1 MKNAIMLFILTA
13 LVLQFNNANAQNVFR
28 SRVTGSWNVPGT
40 WEFSTNSGSTWNT
53 STLAYP
59 TADSAGAVSI
69 RSGHTVT
76 VPATVTIRIDQLTV
90 ESGGRITVS
99 STGTLSVVNGTGDDL
114 DVQNTGQIDG
124 AGSLWAN
131 ASGASIVL
139 RSGSSITANFTAK
152 ANVSFLNP
160 NSPFTS
166 ELFGNVTV
174 DAGAVMNTAAGSYTT
189 KMYGNVVNNGT
200 LSTGNSAGAY
210 NFAGTSVTNNGTI
223 NAATVNFSDTT
234 NIIGTGSWIGND
246 IIVLAN
252 GLAKLMNNIFVNSSS
267 VATAIQVNNGGYLDF
282 NGFTLTLGSATSS
295 KSFVVN
301 NGGIVAALGN
311 LHTVGTVS
319 INLVT
324 GAVFGAKL
332 KIISGITSASNTSS
346 PFEAVFSNDITVD
359 PGANLR
365 VIAGGYFIKANA
377 AVINNGIISTGNSSG
392 TFRMNGPAFTN
403 NSTISA
409 SNFEFTND
417 CNVSGTGNWTT
428 SNLQINSGVI
438 VTLLNDM
445 NFGGT
450 AAQNILL
457 KTNSRF
463 DLSGRK
469 LTLNGAVGSI
479 GYTQENGSITLE
491 TGKIDCFGTVNFNIQ
506 TGGSLRTSVYTKT
519 GIAQMYSSTSPF
531 VATLENSLFIDA
543 GAIFRVIAGGY
554 TLILKD
560 SIVNNGTLAT
570 GNASGVIRYFGNI
583 ISNNGTISA
592 DEFRFESD
600 QVAAAGQVRNVSGT
614 GAFTSNV
621 CAIYDATYLL
631 MSSSHSFKVMTI
643 NQGATLDIGSNTL
656 KLTGAGSPISVSG
669 GFINTAGTI
678 EYGGTTAQSMVHSNI
693 NYVNLNINNPA
704 GVTVG
709 QNFTIYGMLNINS
722 GDLNLNGKV
731 INFAA
736 SASLMETPG
745 NTVTGTTG
753 YITTTRSINAP
764 NNLNVAG
771 FGVVLTSTEN
781 FGLTEIRRGHGFY
794 LVSGD
799 TSIRRY
805 YVIRPDNNNGL
816 NATCSFRYDDT
827 ELNGNVESSL
837 KMLKSTNVGVSFF
850 VGGLSIVDTVNNTV
864 TVNSINDFAR
874 HTLGPGSAFSSITVA
889 PEGFYNTSTQKLNMK
904 DTMKI
909 ELRNST
915 NPYAVVDS
923 AYGVVDSVTLSVQ
936 ILFQN
941 APSGSYYI
949 AVKHRNSIETWSAT
963 PQPYSVGQSLIYNFT
978 NAQNKAFGNNLTLKG
993 TKWLIYSGDVNQ
1005 DGAVDATD
1013 VQTIDNDASNFVS
1026 GYVISDI
1033 NGDGFVD
1040 GTDFTISDN
1049 NASNFVGKLVP

>member
-1 MKNAIMLFILTA
+1 MKKIIMICILTA
-13 LVLQFNNANAQNVFR
+13 LALQINDASAQNQFR
-28 SRVTGSWNVPGT
+28 SRVTGNWNLPGT
-40 WEFSTNSGSTWNT
+40 WEFSTNGGSTWST

-69 RSGHTVT
+69 RTGHIVT
-76 VPATVTIRIDQLTV
+76 VPASTTIRIDQLTV
-90 ESGGRITVS
+90 ESGGKITVS
-99 STGTLSVVNGTGDDL
+99 ASGTLSVVNGTGDDL

-124 AGSLWAN
+124 AGNLWAN
-131 ASGASIVL
+131 ASGSLIVL
-139 RSGSSITANFTAK
+139 RNGSSVTAPFTAK
-152 ANVSFLNP
+152 ANVTFQNP
-160 NSPFTS
+160 GSPFIS

-174 DAGAVMNTAAGSYTT
+174 DAGAVMTTFSGSYTT
-189 KMYGNVVNNGT
+189 KIYGNLINNGT
-200 LSTGNSAGAY
+200 LSTGSSSGSYNIAGA
-210 NFAGTSVTNNGTI
+210 SLTNNGTI

-234 NIIGTGSWIGND
+234 NLSGTGSWIGND
-246 IIVLAN
+246 INVLAN
-252 GLAKLMNNIFVNSSS
+252 SSVTLTNSFSVNSPSI
-267 VATAIQVNNGGYLDF
+267 VTNIQVNTGGYLNL
-282 NGFTLTLGSATSS
+282 NGFTLTLGAASSS
-295 KSFVVN
+295 KSLTVS
-301 NGGIVAALGN
+301 NGGFVASLGTLN
-311 LHTVGTVS
+311 TIGTVT
-319 INLVT
+319 INLIT
-324 GAVFGAKL
+324 GAFFGAKL
-332 KIISGITSASNTSS
+332 KVVSGITAAGSTAS
-346 PFEAVFSNDITVD
+346 PFNAIFNNDITVD

-365 VIAGGYFIKANA
+365 VLSGGYTITGNA
-377 AVINNGIISTGNSSG
+377 AVTNNGTISSGNSSG
-392 TFRMNGPAFTN
+392 TFRMNGPAII
-403 NSTISA
+403 NSGVISA
-409 SNFEFTND
+409 SNFEISSI
-417 CNVSGTGNWTT
+417 CNITTSGSWTT
-428 SNLQINSGVI
+428 SNFQINSGI
-438 VTLLNDM
+438 SAMLLTDM
-445 NFGGT
+445 NFGG
-450 AAQNILL
+450 ASAISILL
-457 KTNSRF
+457 KANSSL
-463 DLSGRK
+463 DLNGRK
-469 LTLNGAVGSI
+469 LTLNGASASVA
-479 GYTQENGSITLE
+479 YTQENGSTTKE
-491 TGKIDCFGTVNFNIQ
+491 TGKIECFGTVNININ
-506 TGGSLRTSVYTKT
+506 TGGIFRPSVYTKT
-519 GIAQMYSSTSPF
+519 GITQIYNSSSPF
-531 VATLENSLFIDA
+531 TTTMENSLFVDA
-543 GAIFRVIAGGY
+543 GSTFRVLAGGY
-554 TLILKD
+554 TLTLRD
-560 SIVNNGTLAT
+560 SIVNNGTFST
-570 GNASGVIRYFGNI
+570 GNSAGLVKYFGNYI
-583 ISNNGTISA
+583 VNNGTISV
-592 DEFRFESD
+592 DEIRFESD
-600 QVAAAGQVRNVSGT
+600 QVSAAGQVRNVSGS

-621 CAIYDATYLL
+621 CTIYDATYLL
-631 MSSSHSFKVMTI
+631 MSSSHSFRVMTI

-656 KLTGAGSPISVSG
+656 KLTGGGSPISVSG

-678 EYGGTTAQSMVHSNI
+678 EYGGTTAQTMVHNNI

-709 QNFTIYGMLNINS
+709 QNFTIYGLLNINS

-736 SASLMETPG
+736 SATLTETPG
-745 NTVTGTTG
+745 NTVTGLTG

-771 FGVVLTSTEN
+771 FGVALTSTEN

-827 ELNGNVESSL
+827 ELNGNTESSL

-874 HTLGPGSAFSSITVA
+874 HTLGPGAAFSSITVA
-889 PEGFYNTSTQKLNMK
+889 PEGFYNTSTLKLNMK

-936 ILFQN
+936 VLFQN

-949 AVKHRNSIETWSAT
+949 AVKHRNSIETWSSSA
-963 PQPYSVGQSLIYNFT
+963 QPYSVGQSLIYNFT
-978 NAQNKAFGNNLTLKG
+978 NAQNKAFGNNLILKG

-1013 VQTIDNDASNFVS
+1013 VQTIDNDASNFLS
-1026 GYVISDI
+1026 GYVLSDI